1 MFELQTRGWFFDT
14 FPSVR
19 QNTWKLRLVRNSSAP
34 WPPLIWCG
42 EVTKDGGESI
52 KIQPKKW
59 SQCYNSAPLHRTP
72 KRLPHSDSK
81 VTTVTTRGLKKSPS
95 SVLWKVI
102 ASVLFWYLLL
112 LYNLFFQPSELKGVE
127 VPVKCIHSATTCDFK
142 KQIKFIKMTK
152 VSSCRNYVPGKQNA
166 YILKLDYFQRKK
178 MERPG
183 YPGFWMR
190 STKSK

>member
-1 MFELQTRGWFFDT
+1 MFFWHLPFCRLSDRTLESSDWWGIPLHPGLLSFDVVKWQKMGVN
-14 FPSVR
+14 PSKYNPR
-19 QNTWKLRLVRNSSAP
+19 SGTQWN
-34 WPPLIWCG
+34 
-42 EVTKDGGESI
+42 
-52 KIQPKKW
+52 
-59 SQCYNSAPLHRTP
+59 NSAPLHQTP

-81 VTTVTTRGLKKSPS
+81 VTTVITRGLKKSPS

-152 VSSCRNYVPGKQNA
+152 VSSCQNYVPGNQNA
-166 YILKLDYFQRKK
+166 CILKLDYFQRKK